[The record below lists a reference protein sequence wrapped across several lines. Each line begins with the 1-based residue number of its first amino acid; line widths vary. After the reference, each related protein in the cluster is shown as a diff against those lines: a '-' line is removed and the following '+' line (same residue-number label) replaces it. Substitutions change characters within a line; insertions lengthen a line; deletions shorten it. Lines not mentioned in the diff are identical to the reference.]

1 MWLFNS
7 IFFPA
12 FAFLISFSSAHPTRR
27 VGRNDSRNI
36 IQYEQAK
43 LNEEYKRVYENEKKE
58 AESERFVVENFMLQ
72 ERVSFLP
79 MTSSAMVSIYKRT
92 EFMVLSAGIVLY
104 WVVMVFI
111 GTILIM
117 CCICTRSRTNR
128 DEDGELRKNRR
139 EDIAEDA

>member
-1 MWLFNS
+1 MWLFNLL
-7 IFFPA
+7 FFPA
-12 FAFLISFSSAHPTRR
+12 FAFLISFSSGCEIIAFLYSAHPTRR

-43 LNEEYKRVYENEKKE
+43 LNEEYKQVYENEKKE

-92 EFMVLSAGIVLY
+92 EFMGLLIYFYLLSDHI
-104 WVVMVFI
+104 
-111 GTILIM
+111 
-117 CCICTRSRTNR
+117 
-128 DEDGELRKNRR
+128 ELNYV
-139 EDIAEDA
+139 